1 LTSQKR
7 HQWKWGAGAA
17 AALAIV
23 ALVVIIVAFVETGAL
38 DRWLKGVVVTQ
49 IEQRTGARAEIGS
62 FHLRIL
68 GLRVVIDNLTLHG
81 LEAASDPPFV
91 HADQI
96 DVGVHIISFFRKQIS
111 LDHVI
116 VKRPALAVE
125 IDPAGH
131 SNIPTPR
138 VHGGSK
144 RPWQDTLFQLK
155 IGQLALRDG
164 AALFNDQKVPLTAQ
178 GQNFQFTLGY
188 VVGAQAESA
197 AAAPADSYV
206 GNFTWQQVE
215 IVFKR
220 AMPAD
225 LDLSAKFTLH
235 RDAFALDELICKA
248 AHSEVDLRAE
258 LASFAHPAWSLHY
271 RGRLALGDVRELLR
285 VHNMPDGLTDFAGQ
299 MQYASA
305 TPAGASTTQ
314 GPAQSNDALAKPDW
328 TGGGYFR
335 ARDIRMTYQ
344 WFHAGGFETWGDYEI
359 AQRRLVVPNLKA
371 RALGG
376 AVDGRL
382 ELGFKGLA
390 FRTETRLRGATL
402 PAVFAA
408 LNNPSFPVNSLHWDG
423 AIDVD
428 SVNTWNAGF
437 KHFETKGQTRWSPPA
452 TPAAGMMPMTSRVDY
467 DYVADRKSVD
477 IASGQFT
484 SPDTQLNVDG
494 SLGAK
499 DSALEASFTT
509 KDLLLWND
517 FINAIRGPEAS
528 PRRIAG
534 RVEWTGRVLGPI
546 VGPTFIG
553 HVNATGASYDKLRW
567 DSLAGDFEYSPD
579 GFQLMNSTVTRGKS
593 SATIDLKLQLDGDW
607 SFLPSNTWTLD
618 ARVEKSDGGDLQAI
632 IGTNYPVTASLSG
645 DIRGSGTRGD
655 PKIDA
660 NLMIADLAS
669 GKWHVDSLDGQFHW
683 QHNEIRLS
691 KAELKEG
698 HATIAGNVA
707 YMPSQARAQFD
718 VTGRGIDLSRLRA
731 LQTPSLPVAG
741 ELNFHVQ
748 GTGPFAAP
756 AGQGT
761 VNLTDLRVG
770 GESQGDLSAQVTSDG
785 QSAQFTFSSEPVRDK
800 FHGQMTVG
808 FGGDE
813 PVSGRL
819 NVAQLDL
826 DPLIVAGL
834 HLHQVTGHS
843 SVDGQ
848 FTISGALR
856 HPETIAVDA
865 DISRISFS
873 YEFVQLT
880 NDGDIRLTYRR
891 DEVRVDQARL
901 HGTDTDLQLSGAAQ
915 FTGERPLHFLLSG
928 GVDLRLVRGVVPDLD
943 AHGRTDLNVSVD
955 GTISR
960 PEVIG
965 RARVHGASA
974 QYGDFP
980 VGLNNVNADF
990 VFDKNRLLFE
1000 RATAEAGGGQ
1010 LALNGSVNYGEGP
1023 VSYQVTAT
1031 TSQVRIRYP
1040 AGMSWLANGSLQLS
1054 GSSTAGLLSGRI
1066 QVQRLLMAQGTD
1078 VASFFASASETSP
1091 GPPSASPF
1099 LANLAFDVQG
1109 DTAPGARIEWTGA
1122 HVDVDG
1128 NVRLRGTWDRP
1139 VLLGDIHLLGGEMQF
1154 RGNTFQ
1160 LTRGDIN
1167 FSNPFRLD
1175 PVLNVEA
1182 TSTISQYQVTID
1194 FSGPASH
1201 LSLNYRSDPP
1211 LPDSDVVALLA
1222 LGSPGEESGL
1232 RTGTSSANYG
1242 ATALLS
1248 EAISTGIS
1256 GRIEHL
1262 FGISQFRV
1270 DPFVGYTSTEQNAAA
1285 RVTIQE
1291 QVARSLTITYSTNAS
1306 TSNQYTL
1313 IQVEYAVKRDLS
1325 VVFLRDINGTYGLD
1339 IKWVKHFK

>member
-1 LTSQKR
+1 M
-7 HQWKWGAGAA
+7 
-17 AALAIV
+17 
-23 ALVVIIVAFVETGAL
+23 ALVVVIVAFVETGAL
-38 DRWLKGVVVTQ
+38 DRWLKGVVTRQ
-49 IEQRTGARAEIGS
+49 IEQRTGARAEIGG

-68 GLRVVIDNLTLHG
+68 GLRVVVDNLTLHG
-81 LEAASDPPFV
+81 LEAVDAPPLF

-96 DVGVHIISFFRKQIS
+96 DVGVHIISFFRKEVS
-111 LDHVI
+111 LDHVM
-116 VKRPALAVE
+116 VLRPALAVE
-125 IDPAGH
+125 IDPAGR

-138 VHGGSK
+138 VHGGAK

-155 IGQLALRDG
+155 IGQLSLRDG

-178 GQNFQFTLGY
+178 GRNFQFTLGY
-188 VVGAQAESA
+188 IASASPGNAGPQA
-197 AAAPADSYV
+197 AAAADSYV

-258 LASFAHPAWSLHY
+258 LASFAHPEWNLHY

-299 MQYASA
+299 MQYSSA
-305 TPAGASTTQ
+305 TPADASSTPAGTSA
-314 GPAQSNDALAKPDW
+314 AQSTAQNTKQSAQSPVKPDW
-328 TGGGYFR
+328 TGSGYFR

-359 AQRRLVVPNLKA
+359 AQQRLVVPNLKA

-382 ELGFKGLA
+382 ELAFKALA
-390 FRTETRLRGATL
+390 FRTDTKLRGAGL
-402 PAVFAA
+402 AQVFAA

-423 AIDVD
+423 AVDVD

-437 KHFETKGQTRWSPPA
+437 KHFRTRGQTRWSPPA
-452 TPAAGMMPMTSRVDY
+452 TLSSKMMPMTSQVDY
-467 DYVADRKSVD
+467 DYVADLKSVNITNGH
-477 IASGQFT
+477 IAS
-484 SPDTQLNVDG
+484 PVMQLAVDG
-494 SLGAK
+494 SLGAR
-499 DSALEASFTT
+499 DSALEATFHT

-517 FINAIRGPEAS
+517 FINAVRGPNAP

-534 RVEWTGRVLGPI
+534 SVEWTGRVLGPI

-553 HVNATGASYDKLRW
+553 HVNATGASYDKLHW

-593 SATIDLKLQLDGDW
+593 SAMIDLKLQLDGDW
-607 SFLPSNTWTLD
+607 SFLPSNAWTLD
-618 ARVEKSDGGDLQAI
+618 ARVEKSSGEDLQAI
-632 IGTNYPVTASLSG
+632 IGTDYPVTASLSG
-645 DIRGSGTRGD
+645 EIRGSGTRGD

-660 NLMIADLAS
+660 DLMIVDLAS

-683 QHNEIRLS
+683 EHNLIRLS
-691 KAELKEG
+691 SAELKEDN
-698 HATIAGNVA
+698 ATITGNVA

-718 VTGRGIDLSRLRA
+718 VTGRGIDLARLKA
-731 LQTPSLPVAG
+731 LQTPSLPIAG
-741 ELNFHVQ
+741 QLNFHVQ
-748 GTGPFAAP
+748 GAGPFAAP

-761 VNLTDLRVG
+761 VNLTSLRVG
-770 GESQGDLSAQVTSDG
+770 TEPQGDLSAQVTSDG
-785 QSAQFTFSSEPVRDK
+785 QSAQFTLSSEPARDK
-800 FHGQMTVG
+800 FRGQLTVG
-808 FGGDE
+808 FTGDE

-819 NVAQLDL
+819 NIAQLDL

-891 DEVRVDQARL
+891 DEVRVEQARL

-915 FTGERPLHFLLSG
+915 FSGERTLHFLLSG
-928 GVDLRLVRGVVPDLD
+928 GVDLRLVRGIVPDLD

-955 GTISR
+955 GTITR
-960 PEVIG
+960 PEVTG
-965 RARVHGASA
+965 RASVHGASA

-980 VGLNNVNADF
+980 VGLTSVNADF
-990 VFDKNRLLFE
+990 VFDKSRLLFE

-1023 VSYQVTAT
+1023 VSYEVTAT

-1054 GSSTAGLLSGRI
+1054 GTSTAGLLSGRV

-1109 DTAPGARIEWTGA
+1109 DTAPGARIEWAGA

-1248 EAISTGIS
+1248 EAISTGIG

-1339 IKWVKHFK
+1339 IKWVKHFN